1 MAENEKNLQA
11 EVEEDDNIIILTDE
25 DGNDVEFE
33 LLDLIKY
40 SEKDYAVLI
49 PADEDTDEVIIFEVI
64 DADKEDNTFI
74 EVEDDSLAEA
84 VFQLF
89 CTKNADRFD
98 FGE

>member
-1 MAENEKNLQA
+1 MANNENTP
-11 EVEEDDNIIILTDE
+11 VFEEEDNIIILTDE

-40 SEKDYAVLI
+40 SDKDYAVLI
-49 PADEDTDEVIIFEVI
+49 PANEDTDEVIIFEVI

-74 EVEDDSLAEA
+74 EVENDELAEA
-84 VFQLF
+84 IFQLF

-98 FGE
+98 FD